1 MVENGLL
8 YKWMSLLLLNQF
20 WKKKMR
26 KNIAKNRKK
35 KYTNTSAKF
44 VKQKKCM
51 NTAHVFKVIF
61 NFSVKIDTEN
71 ILHNCSF
78 QK

>member
-1 MVENGLL
+1 
-8 YKWMSLLLLNQF
+8 
-20 WKKKMR
+20 MR

-35 KYTNTSAKF
+35 RYTNTSAKF